1 MDPVSM
7 VDVNEDEAS
16 KFNSSPKKDGAQ
28 LVLSPSTVSNMSIVL
43 VEKTVVGP
51 GTTDGMEEGN
61 AVVGLEIDQGHKK
74 EKTLSEGETDNAQV
88 VREVAE
94 REKDEKTKEHKNGE
108 ILGGS
113 LKGKGSKHRKGNKK
127 KMIARKASEV
137 VIGDSNEGN
146 ATVAAKNEGL
156 TTDENYDKEKAIEE
170 EASQK
175 EDVVKEASIKRDADR
190 EVAERE
196 KDEKT
201 KEHINGEILGGSSK
215 GNGSKRRNG
224 NKKKKVAQKASEM
237 VIGDANEGNATVA
250 AKNEGLTIDE
260 NHDKEKAIG
269 EEGTHVDVKEASIK
283 GEAEEKTE
291 EKKKGEKLGESSNR
305 RGRRPRRNRKKE
317 VAQKA
322 SEIVVVDGDKPE
334 SSSKKKASEKV
345 KSMGM
350 VFMCS
355 SKTKPDCFRYKILG
369 LPAGKKD
376 QVAKVYKGMRLF
388 LFDVDLRLMYGIF
401 KAAGAGGYN
410 IEPKAFKSAFP
421 SQIRFTVI
429 EDCLPLA
436 EEKFRNVIKENYYS
450 RNKFDC
456 QLNAQ
461 QVRKLCK
468 LFVAAKSGPSPK
480 KAIKNHRSGA
490 DESRRGRQDAH
501 TARDGKKRKRWAP
514 VEETQPHPPLGRE
527 RRRYHDYGEPHVRY
541 EREALPSPVRPVA
554 RYLPPPPPED
564 LAPVR
569 SYGYESAYSYA
580 QRHHD
585 EMVSRHQ
592 EHDRERHH
600 LYSREPLT
608 YRDDVYPSV
617 GQRVEYHHHHHPP
630 AAAAALPS
638 QYRLVSREY
647 PPPPATQPADY
658 RLSGG
663 LKAAGYRDVGHV
675 SEYRSSATPFME
687 YHPRGHPSRYGY

>member
-1 MDPVSM
+1 M
-7 VDVNEDEAS
+7 VEVNEKDEAS
-16 KFNSSPKKDGAQ
+16 KPNSSPKEDGAQ
-28 LVLSPSTVSNMSIVL
+28 IVLSSSTVSSTSIVL
-43 VEKTVVGP
+43 VEKTVVSP
-51 GTTDGMEEGN
+51 GSRDSMEEGN
-61 AVVGLEIDQGHKK
+61 ALVGLEIDQGHKK
-74 EKTLSEGETDNAQV
+74 EKTLTEGETDNAQAV
-88 VREVAE
+88 TVREVAE
-94 REKDEKTKEHKNGE
+94 REKDDKTKEHMNGE

-127 KMIARKASEV
+127 KMVAQKACETG
-137 VIGDSNEGN
+137 IGDSNEEN
-146 ATVAAKNEGL
+146 ATVAAKN
-156 TTDENYDKEKAIEE
+156 
-170 EASQK
+170 
-175 EDVVKEASIKRDADR
+175 
-190 EVAERE
+190 
-196 KDEKT
+196 
-201 KEHINGEILGGSSK
+201 
-215 GNGSKRRNG
+215 
-224 NKKKKVAQKASEM
+224 
-237 VIGDANEGNATVA
+237 
-250 AKNEGLTIDE
+250 GLTIDE

-269 EEGTHVDVKEASIK
+269 EEATHKDVKEASIK
-283 GEAEEKTE
+283 EAEEKTQ

-334 SSSKKKASEKV
+334 SSRKKKASEKV

-355 SKTKPDCFRYKILG
+355 SKTKADCFRYKILG

-421 SQIRFTVI
+421 SQVRFTVM

-450 RNKFDC
+450 RNKFDS

-461 QVRKLCK
+461 QVAKLCK
-468 LFVAAKSGPSPK
+468 LFVAAKSGPGPK

-490 DESRRGRQDAH
+490 DESRGGRQDAH
-501 TARDGKKRKRWAP
+501 KARDGKKRKRWARE
-514 VEETQPHPPLGRE
+514 EETQPQPPLGRE
-527 RRRYHDYGEPHVRY
+527 RRRYHEYGHPHVGY

-554 RYLPPPPPED
+554 RYLPED
-564 LAPVR
+564 LR
-569 SYGYESAYSYA
+569 SYGYESAYSYDEMVSRSYRVLDTEP
-580 QRHHD
+580 RHHD
-585 EMVSRHQ
+585 EMVSRH
-592 EHDRERHH
+592 DRERHH
-600 LYSREPLT
+600 LYSSREPLT
-608 YRDDVYPSV
+608 YRDDVYP
-617 GQRVEYHHHHHPP
+617 QRVEYHHHPP
-630 AAAAALPS
+630 AAAAMPS

-647 PPPPATQPADY
+647 PPAATQPADY

-663 LKAAGYRDVGHV
+663 LQAAGYRDVGHA
-675 SEYRSSATPFME
+675 SDYRSSAASFLE